1 MACCAWCNFEL
12 ATIFMALV
20 ILRVLLTEDIRF
32 FTSLSE
38 AIVYDFVGF
47 VYGDSD
53 FENLGRNPRTIKR
66 LARRS
71 EVYLYCAAISA
82 AT

>member
-38 AIVYDFVGF
+38 AIVFNFVGF

-53 FENLGRNPRTIKR
+53 KLGRNPRTIKR

-71 EVYLYCAAISA
+71 EVYLYCAAMSA

>member
-1 MACCAWCNFEL
+1 
-12 ATIFMALV
+12 MALV

-38 AIVYDFVGF
+38 AIVYNFVGS

-53 FENLGRNPRTIKR
+53 EMGRNPRMIKR

-71 EVYLYCAAISA
+71 EVYLYCAAMSV